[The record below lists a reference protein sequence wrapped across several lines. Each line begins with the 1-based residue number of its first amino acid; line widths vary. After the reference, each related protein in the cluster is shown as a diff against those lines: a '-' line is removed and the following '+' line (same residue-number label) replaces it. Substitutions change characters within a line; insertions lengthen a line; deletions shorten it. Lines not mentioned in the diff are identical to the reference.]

1 MKHQQPA
8 EVAALQDDNQQSA
21 YNDLLAAYIRRT
33 NQVLIA
39 YEALG
44 HIEAQTNPIRRA
56 EIARAALLTMGPYS
70 SEEQPA

>member
-8 EVAALQDDNQQSA
+8 EVAEVAALQDDN
-21 YNDLLAAYIRRT
+21 LLAAYIRRT

-44 HIEAQTNPIRRA
+44 RIEAQQTNPIRRA
-56 EIARAALLTMGPYS
+56 EIARAALLMIGPYS